1 VTNEI
6 NIEYERSMSDLQVSC
21 CPVFSCCI
29 SKVYCTSQPGTLSH
43 CRHATTGC
51 GKGNSLEARSHA
63 PENHWTIAQR
73 LEEKKPTLLSHSLR
87 ASVLAYFSVSLARVI
102 TSISFF
108 KHSKDTM
115 ESPFIPTS
123 LLTTAILQSM
133 KPLSR
138 NLEEISTFP
147 SWIPFSNAY
156 VLAAPQEF
164 ALSRF
169 VVV

>member
-51 GKGNSLEARSHA
+51 GKGNSLEARSQCPRKPLDNSPA
-63 PENHWTIAQR
+63 SR
-73 LEEKKPTLLSHSLR
+73 RKKATLLSHSPR

-115 ESPFIPTS
+115 ESPYIPTG
-123 LLTTAILQSM
+123 LLTTAIPTKHETPFP
-133 KPLSR
+133 KPR
-138 NLEEISTFP
+138 GNLDL
-147 SWIPFSNAY
+147 PFLDSI
-156 VLAAPQEF
+156 Q
-164 ALSRF
+164 
-169 VVV
+169 